1 MALFA
6 VATIME
12 RIGCLHHSLP
22 VNLHG
27 VQVLPLP
34 GAADPGGEA
43 DQMVQDA
50 DQW

>member
-1 MALFA
+1 MALFF
-6 VATIME
+6 VETNME
-12 RIGCLHHSLP
+12 GAGCLHNSLSDH
-22 VNLHG
+22 LHG

-34 GAADPGGEA
+34 GPADPGGEA

>member
-1 MALFA
+1 MALFT

-12 RIGCLHHSLP
+12 RIGCLHYSLS